1 MKRMGRLINFRFLSI
16 LIILFGAGCN
26 KFLSEKPDKSLA
38 VPSTL
43 KDLQAL
49 LDNNGTLNSETNA
62 GEISSGDFY
71 LTQAD
76 WASLSSEANRRA
88 YIWEKD
94 YLFESNSTDWLMFS
108 TTVYYCN
115 TVLEG
120 LQNIERSNS
129 NFNQYDNIKGQAL
142 FFRAKHFLAASLIW
156 APVYDETTASKDL
169 GLPLRKNTNF
179 NEKSVRS
186 SVKETY
192 ELIISDLKQAISLLP
207 NIPLSYVRPSK
218 PAAYACLSRTFLAMG
233 KYKES
238 GLYADSCLQLSN
250 ELIDYNS
257 LAGSSASYP
266 FVTLNKEVLVDGVA
280 TAGQILTLT
289 RARIVDE
296 LYQQYDADDLRK
308 TLFFTTNADGSHGF
322 KGRYTG
328 RASLFL
334 GIATDEM
341 YLTRAECLA
350 RNKQPKE
357 AMLLL
362 NKLLLNRWRSGKFQT
377 FIADNE
383 VEALDLILKE
393 RRKELLFRGLRWLDL
408 KRLNKEG
415 RGITLKRT
423 LDGKAFILSPNDL
436 RYALPIPEDVIE
448 LSGMQQNPR

>member
-1 MKRMGRLINFRFLSI
+1 MKRMARLINFKFLSI
-16 LIILFGAGCN
+16 LIILVGGGCSE
-26 KFLSEKPDKSLA
+26 FLSEKPDKSLA

-49 LDNNGTLNSETNA
+49 LDNNGTLNSEPNT

-71 LTQAD
+71 LMQTD
-76 WASLSSEANRRA
+76 WTSLSSEANRRA

-94 YLFESNSTDWLMFS
+94 YLFESNSTEWKLFS
-108 TTVYYCN
+108 TAVYYCN

-129 NFNQYDNIKGQAL
+129 NSKQYDNIKGQAH

-156 APVYDETTASKDL
+156 SPAYDGTSASKDL
-169 GLPLRKNTNF
+169 GLPLRQNTNF

-192 ELIISDLKQAISLLP
+192 ELIVSDLKQAISLLP
-207 NIPLSYVRPSK
+207 NIPISYVRPSK
-218 PAAYACLSRTFLAMG
+218 PAAYACLSRTFLAMR
-233 KYKES
+233 KYKEA
-238 GLYADSCLQLSN
+238 GLYADSCLQLFDQ
-250 ELIDYNS
+250 LIDYNS
-257 LAGSSASYP
+257 LAGSSATYP
-266 FVTLNKEVLVDGVA
+266 FITLNKEVLVDGVA

-296 LYQQYDADDLRK
+296 LYQQYDVDDLRK
-308 TLFFTTNADGSHGF
+308 TLFFTTNSDGSHGF

-350 RNKQPKE
+350 RNKQLEE

-362 NKLLLNRWRSGKFQT
+362 NKLLLHRWKSGKFQA
-377 FIADNE
+377 FVANNE

-415 RGITLKRT
+415 REIDLKRV
-423 LDGKAFILSPNDL
+423 LDGKEFILIPNDPK
-436 RYALPIPEDVIE
+436 YALPIPEDVIE